1 MWVRKADVLT
11 DSGKK
16 SRVWE
21 IDGNCMFLEGS
32 WLDGVKEFLS
42 VGQKADGRVLTVDV
56 DGG

>member
-1 MWVRKADVLT
+1 
-11 DSGKK
+11 
-16 SRVWE
+16 
-21 IDGNCMFLEGS
+21 MFLEGS